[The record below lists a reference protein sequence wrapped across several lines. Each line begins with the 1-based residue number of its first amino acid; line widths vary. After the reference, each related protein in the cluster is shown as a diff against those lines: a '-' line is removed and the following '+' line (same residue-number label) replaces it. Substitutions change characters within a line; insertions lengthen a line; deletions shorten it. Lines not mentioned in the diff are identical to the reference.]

1 MKPLL
6 RSWVVLLLV
15 AIALVGALFWV
26 RANFAELQ
34 KKDPLTEAQESIEEA
49 FGMRV
54 AKESGPKGGLPVEA
68 VEPGGPAEQVG
79 LAVGDRIMALGDR
92 SVWHVYQFADL
103 INSSITAGRGIMLLV
118 QRDGEYRMIV
128 FRHRTGPVSMPH
140 TGHSHH

>member
-6 RSWVVLLLV
+6 RSWVVLLLG
-15 AIALVGALFWV
+15 AIVFVWALFWV
-26 RANFAELQ
+26 RANYAELQ

-49 FGMRV
+49 LGMRV
-54 AKESGPKGGLPVEA
+54 AKESGPGGGLPVEA

-92 SVWHVYQFADL
+92 SLWHVYQFADL
-103 INSSITAGRGIMLLV
+103 INSNVTMGRGIMLLV

-140 TGHSHH
+140 AGHTHH